1 MLSRFIFKQIIA
13 PDMFL
18 QIIVS
23 DDFLFANHLFRS
35 LSVTHFVNCHQ
46 GRRVASIL
54 ERRCGSEDES
64 RTIWPH
70 AFHIW
75 SCSEASVRR
84 FWGIKVFSFVKWTL
98 CGTDD
103 FNSTTQAK
111 WFTEGDNQR
120 SCQSSAIKVNRAWKV
135 FDFSHFHLSRSN
147 DHIGGYAVASPI
159 FAGIESKFGLRFPKY
174 REGLIWMMIWI

>member
-1 MLSRFIFKQIIA
+1 MLSHFIFKQIIA
-13 PDMFL
+13 LDMFL

-84 FWGIKVFSFVKWTL
+84 FWGIKVFSFVKMHLPKHWHWWPGLNNPGQVVHRGRQPRELQVFSSQGKLSMEGIWFLPFSFFQVEWSYWRLCSGLSDLRWNWIQIWTEI
-98 CGTDD
+98 
-103 FNSTTQAK
+103 SQ
-111 WFTEGDNQR
+111 
-120 SCQSSAIKVNRAWKV
+120 I
-135 FDFSHFHLSRSN
+135 
-147 DHIGGYAVASPI
+147 
-159 FAGIESKFGLRFPKY
+159 
-174 REGLIWMMIWI
+174 